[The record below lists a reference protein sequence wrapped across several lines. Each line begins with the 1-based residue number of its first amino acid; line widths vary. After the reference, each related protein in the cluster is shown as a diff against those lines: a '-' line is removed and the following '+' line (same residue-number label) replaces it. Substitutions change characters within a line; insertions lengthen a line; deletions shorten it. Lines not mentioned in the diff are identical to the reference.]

1 MQEVIVSGPFGAAM
15 KSNFPDFVWLFSL
28 WLVLASV
35 PCEGQITRVAEVR
48 GLPKELAARALPVR
62 LTAVVVWR
70 GEEAMKGFLT
80 VMDGSAGIFV
90 NQPLA
95 RERGVWPKEQALA
108 TVEAG
113 AVVEIEG
120 VTDPGGM
127 SPVILPSTLRITGL
141 VELPRARAT
150 TPDWFFSGADDCQR
164 IEVRG
169 VVQGVRRGQDYWSL
183 MMDAMPGVFMAVVP
197 AAELPDV
204 ESLIDAEVRLTGV
217 AHSRFNTRGE
227 FLMPN
232 VALNSRAEVV
242 VEKPAAAD
250 LFTVPKVM
258 LDGVAAFRAL
268 PLRSHAVRVEGTVTF
283 AAGPQL
289 IYLQDGVHGV
299 RVKVRQGT
307 DLRAGER
314 VEVVG
319 FVDDSR
325 RIRGLKEALV
335 RRLGREEVME
345 PLRVAPDEIM
355 KVNTASANTSLI
367 ASPGDYDGRL
377 IRFQARLADVPV
389 TQSGTQRLLLEA
401 HGTRVM
407 ATLMNAGLET
417 LGGLE
422 RDSVLEVT
430 GIAELMFN
438 ADAFPGGAV
447 PPTEVHVLLRGKED
461 VRVIERPSWW
471 TRARVLYALG
481 GVVLAFGAA
490 MVWGWQ
496 LRRRVRV
503 QALEL
508 AEQLRARRESAVEF
522 QATLRERNRL
532 AANLH
537 DTLLQTVGGIGYQLD
552 ACVASAAPTGG
563 AGLAQ
568 LEVARKMVD
577 HAAAELRGS
586 VWALRALPLHGK
598 SLPDGLR
605 DIAGHVGLGHD
616 AEIEV
621 STEANMPEV
630 PEFVAGN
637 LLLIVQ
643 EALHN
648 ALRHGRAR
656 HIRVQAGSTAEQ
668 VFVTVTDDGGG
679 FMPGTQAGPVQGHFG
694 LAGMK
699 ERTDRL
705 GGQLKVDSAPGQGTT
720 IHASVPLSGAEAE

>member
-1 MQEVIVSGPFGAAM
+1 MCLLWMMLTFAGPLAAQG
-15 KSNFPDFVWLFSL
+15 V
-28 WLVLASV
+28 
-35 PCEGQITRVAEVR
+35 ITRIAEVR
-48 GLPKELAARALPVR
+48 GLAKEESAKALTVR
-62 LTAVVVWR
+62 ISGVVVWR
-70 GEEAMKGFLT
+70 GLSAMTGFLT
-80 VMDGSAGIFV
+80 VMDESAGIFV
-90 NQPLA
+90 NQQLA
-95 RERGVWPKEQALA
+95 LERGVWPKGLAMAAL
-108 TVEAG
+108 EAG
-113 AVVEIEG
+113 MVVEIEG

-127 SPVILPSTLRITGL
+127 TPVILPRSLRITGRS
-141 VELPRARAT
+141 ELPRARTT

-169 VVQGVRRGQDYWSL
+169 VVQGVRRGQDYVSL
-183 MMDAMPGVFMAVVP
+183 MMDGVPGEFMAVVP
-197 AAELPDV
+197 AGELPEV

-232 VALNSRAEVV
+232 VAMNSRVDLV
-242 VEKPAAAD
+242 VEKPAAVD
-250 LFTVPKVM
+250 LFTVQRVM
-258 LDGVAAFRAL
+258 LDGVAAFRTL
-268 PLRSHAVRVEGTVTF
+268 PLRSHAVRVEGVVTF
-283 AAGPQL
+283 AAGPDL
-289 IYLQDGVHGV
+289 IYLQDGLNGV
-299 RVKVRQGT
+299 RVRVRRGA
-307 DLRAGER
+307 DLRPGAR

-335 RRLGREEVME
+335 RGLGREEVVE
-345 PLRVAPDEIM
+345 PLLVGPDEIM
-355 KVNTASANTSLI
+355 KVNTVSAKTSRI
-367 ASPGDYDGRL
+367 ASPGDFDGRL
-377 IRFQARLADVPV
+377 IRFRARLADVPV
-389 TQSGTQRLLLEA
+389 AQSGTQRLLLEA
-401 HGTRVM
+401 NGTRVM
-407 ATLMNAGLET
+407 AALMDAGPQVLA
-417 LGGLE
+417 GLE
-422 RDSVLEVT
+422 RDSMLEVT
-430 GIAELMFN
+430 GIAELLFD
-438 ADAFPGGAV
+438 ADAFPGSAV
-447 PPTEVHVLLRGKED
+447 LPTEVHLLLRGEGD
-461 VRVIERPSWW
+461 VRVVARPSWW

-481 GVVLAFGAA
+481 GVLLALGAA

-508 AEQLRARRESAVEF
+508 AEHLRARRESEVEF

-537 DTLLQTVGGIGYQLD
+537 DTLLQTVGGIGFQLD
-552 ACVASAAPTGG
+552 ACAASAVPAGG
-563 AGLAQ
+563 AGGGGLTQ
-568 LEVARKMVD
+568 LEVARRMVD
-577 HAAAELRGS
+577 HAAAELRSS

-605 DIAGHVGLGHD
+605 DIAGHVGLGHE

-621 STEANMPEV
+621 STEADLPEV

-656 HIRVQAGSTAEQ
+656 HIGVHAGSTGDL
-668 VFVTVTDDGGG
+668 VTVTVKDDGAG
-679 FMPGTQAGPVQGHFG
+679 FTPGTQAGPAQGHFG

-705 GGQLKVDSAPGQGTT
+705 GGHLKVESAPGQGTT
-720 IHASVPLSGAEAE
+720 VHASVPVSGGGE

>member
-1 MQEVIVSGPFGAAM
+1 MSSLFRKRIVQSMALLA
-15 KSNFPDFVWLFSL
+15 
-28 WLVLASV
+28 LASA
-35 PCEGQITRVAEVR
+35 PCEGQITRIAEVR
-48 GLPKELAARALPVR
+48 GLAKEESAKALAVR
-62 LTAVVVWR
+62 VSGVVVWR
-70 GEEAMKGFLT
+70 GVKAMTGFLT
-80 VMDGSAGIFV
+80 VVDESAGIFV
-90 NQPLA
+90 NQQLA
-95 RERGVWPKEQALA
+95 LERGVWPKGLALA
-108 TVEAG
+108 ALEPG
-113 AVVEIEG
+113 MMVEIEG

-127 SPVILPSTLRITGL
+127 SPVVLPRAVKITGRA
-141 VELPRARAT
+141 ELPRARTT
-150 TPDWFFSGADDCQR
+150 TPDWLFSGADDCQR

-169 VVQGVRRGQDYWSL
+169 VIQGVRRGQDYVSL
-183 MMDAMPGVFMAVVP
+183 MMDAMPGEFMAVVP
-197 AAELPDV
+197 AEELPDV

-232 VALNSRAEVV
+232 LAMNSRVELI
-242 VEKPAAAD
+242 VEKPAVAD
-250 LFTVPKVM
+250 LFTVPRVM
-258 LDGVAAFRAL
+258 LDGVAAFRTL
-268 PLRSHAVRVEGTVTF
+268 PLRAHAVRVEGVVTF
-283 AAGPQL
+283 AAGPDL
-289 IYLQDGVHGV
+289 IYLQDGLNGV
-299 RVKVRQGT
+299 RVRVRRGE
-307 DLRAGER
+307 DLRPGAR

-335 RRLGREEVME
+335 RGLGREEVVE
-345 PLRVAPDEIM
+345 PLLVGPDEIM
-355 KVNTASANTSLI
+355 KVNTVSAKTSRI

-377 IRFQARLADVPV
+377 IRFRARLADVPV
-389 TQSGTQRLLLEA
+389 AQSGTQRLLLEA
-401 HGTRVM
+401 NGTRVM
-407 ATLMNAGLET
+407 AALMNAGPQVLA
-417 LGGLE
+417 GLE
-422 RDSVLEVT
+422 RDSMLEVT
-430 GIAELMFN
+430 GIAELMFDS
-438 ADAFPGGAV
+438 DAFPGSAV
-447 PPTEVHVLLRGKED
+447 LPTEVHLLLRGAED
-461 VRVIERPSWW
+461 VRVVTRPSWW

-481 GVVLAFGAA
+481 GVLLALGAA

-508 AEQLRARRESAVEF
+508 AEHLRARRESEVEF

-537 DTLLQTVGGIGYQLD
+537 DTLLQTVGGIGFQLD
-552 ACVASAAPTGG
+552 ACAASASPAGDARGG
-563 AGLAQ
+563 GLTQ

-577 HAAAELRGS
+577 HAAAELRSS

-605 DIAGHVGLGHD
+605 DIAGHVGLGHE

-621 STEANMPEV
+621 STEADLPEV

-656 HIRVQAGSTAEQ
+656 HIGVHAGSTGDL
-668 VFVTVTDDGGG
+668 VTVTVKDDGAG
-679 FMPGTQAGPVQGHFG
+679 FTPGMQAGPAQGHFG

-699 ERTDRL
+699 ERADRL
-705 GGQLKVDSAPGQGTT
+705 GGHLKVESAPGQGTT
-720 IHASVPLSGAEAE
+720 VHACVPVSGAGE

>member
-1 MQEVIVSGPFGAAM
+1 MMVFA
-15 KSNFPDFVWLFSL
+15 L
-28 WLVLASV
+28 
-35 PCEGQITRVAEVR
+35 PCAGQVTRIAEVR
-48 GLPKELAARALPVR
+48 GLAKEESAKALPVR
-62 LTAVVVWR
+62 VTGVVVWR
-70 GEEAMKGFLT
+70 GVEAMTGFLT
-80 VMDGSAGIFV
+80 VMDESAGIFV
-90 NQPLA
+90 NQQLA
-95 RERGVWPKEQALA
+95 LERGVWPKGLA
-108 TVEAG
+108 FARLEAG
-113 AVVEIEG
+113 VVVEIEG

-127 SPVILPSTLRITGL
+127 SPVILPRAVKITGRA
-141 VELPRARAT
+141 ELPRARVT

-169 VVQGVRRGQDYWSL
+169 VVQGVRRGQDYVSL
-183 MMDAMPGVFMAVVP
+183 MMDGAPGEFMAVVP
-197 AAELPDV
+197 AGELPEV

-232 VALNSRAEVV
+232 VAMNSRADLV
-242 VEKPAAAD
+242 VEKPAAVD
-250 LFTVPKVM
+250 LFTVQRVM
-258 LDGVAAFRAL
+258 LDGVAAFRTL
-268 PLRSHAVRVEGTVTF
+268 PLRAHAVRVEGVVTF
-283 AAGPQL
+283 AAGPDL
-289 IYLQDGVHGV
+289 IYLQDGLNGV
-299 RVKVRQGT
+299 RVRVRRGE
-307 DLRAGER
+307 DLRPGAR

-335 RRLGREEVME
+335 RGLGRAEVVE
-345 PLRVAPDEIM
+345 PLLVGPDEIM
-355 KVNTASANTSLI
+355 QVNTVSAKTSRI
-367 ASPGDYDGRL
+367 ASPGDFDGRL
-377 IRFQARLADVPV
+377 IRFRARLADVPV
-389 TQSGTQRLLLEA
+389 AQSGTQRLLLEA
-401 HGTRVM
+401 NGTRVM
-407 ATLMNAGLET
+407 AALMDAGPQALA
-417 LGGLE
+417 GLE
-422 RDSVLEVT
+422 RDSMLEVT
-430 GIAELMFN
+430 GIAELVFD

-447 PPTEVHVLLRGKED
+447 PPTEVHLLLRDKDD
-461 VRVIERPSWW
+461 VQVLARPSWW

-481 GVVLAFGAA
+481 GVLLALGAA

-508 AEQLRARRESAVEF
+508 AEHLRARRESQVEF

-537 DTLLQTVGGIGYQLD
+537 DTLLQTVGGIGFQLD
-552 ACVASAAPTGG
+552 ACAAAAAVASESAGG
-563 AGLAQ
+563 GGQAQ
-568 LEVARKMVD
+568 LEVARRMVD

-598 SLPDGLR
+598 SLSDGLR
-605 DIAGHVGLGHD
+605 DIAGHVGMGHE

-621 STEANMPEV
+621 STEADLPEV

-656 HIRVQAGSTAEQ
+656 HIRVHAGAEGGL
-668 VFVTVTDDGGG
+668 VTVTVKDDGGG
-679 FMPGTQAGPVQGHFG
+679 FTPGTQAGPAQGHFG

-699 ERTDRL
+699 ERADRL
-705 GGQLKVDSAPGQGTT
+705 GGQFKVESAPGEGTVV
-720 IHASVPLSGAEAE
+720 HASVPVSGGE